1 MSFFASLLITS
12 LCLFI
17 FISAVFSFFSF
28 LFYVFN
34 RILHHISAVQFSVL
48 LWWAVRFFVSPFA
61 QSVNTTSVFF
71 GRNNVSVF
79 HSPRFVAVPVVSLCQ
94 IFRF

>member
-1 MSFFASLLITS
+1 MSFFASLLIAS

-34 RILHHISAVQFSVL
+34 RILRHISAVQFSVL

-61 QSVNTTSVFF
+61 QSANTTSVFF

-79 HSPRFVAVPVVSLCQ
+79 HSPRFVAVSVVSLCQ

>member
-1 MSFFASLLITS
+1 MSFYASLFASLY
-12 LCLFI
+12 LFI

-34 RILHHISAVQFSVL
+34 RTLHHISAVQFSVL
-48 LWWAVRFFVSPFA
+48 LWWAVRFSVSPFA
-61 QSVNTTSVFF
+61 QSANTTSVVF

-79 HSPRFVAVPVVSLCQ
+79 HSPRFVAVSVVSLCQ
-94 IFRF
+94 NFRF